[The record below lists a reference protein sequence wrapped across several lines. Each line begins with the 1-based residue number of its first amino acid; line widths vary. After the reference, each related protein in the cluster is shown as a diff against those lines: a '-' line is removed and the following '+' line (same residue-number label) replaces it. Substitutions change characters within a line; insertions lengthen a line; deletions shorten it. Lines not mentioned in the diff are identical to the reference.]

1 MSRIRIRVK
10 TLVAAGLIAVMSI
23 GVVAPAA
30 NAASGHTSKAILK
43 KAIL

>member
-10 TLVAAGLIAVMSI
+10 TVVAAGLIAVMSAGI
-23 GVVAPAA
+23 VAPAA
-30 NAASGHTSKAILK
+30 NAAKPPAAKAILK